1 MFTLLQVTQDLLLDY
16 EHLSRIAVFVEQVS
30 FDEKYYDYGEFSSFI
45 ETTENALYLHL
56 CNLQI
61 VIHSLHSTIS
71 DYVKRDVMDASL
83 RTLTKRSERYVRDF
97 VIFHTAKNFGKH
109 LEEKYEDLLRSYV
122 IMGIKP

>member
-1 MFTLLQVTQDLLLDY
+1 
-16 EHLSRIAVFVEQVS
+16 
-30 FDEKYYDYGEFSSFI
+30 
-45 ETTENALYLHL
+45 
-56 CNLQI
+56 
-61 VIHSLHSTIS
+61 
-71 DYVKRDVMDASL
+71 MDASL

>member
-1 MFTLLQVTQDLLLDY
+1 MDY
-16 EHLSRIAVFVEQVS
+16 EHLSRIAVFIEQVS
-30 FDEKYYDYGEFSSFI
+30 VDEKYYDYGEFSSFI

-97 VIFHTAKNFGKH
+97 VIFHTAKHFGKY